1 MIEKKWVDTPFDTES
16 ARALAGALKVDEIY
30 ARLLVQRGIT
40 SFDEARRFFL
50 PDPLHLH
57 DPRLMKDM
65 ERAAAR
71 IDQARSRS
79 EQVLVYGDYD
89 VDGTTSVALMHGF
102 LTDHG
107 VSAGYYIPDRHLEG
121 YGLSMK
127 GIAHAA
133 DGGYTLLVALDCGIS
148 AFRQVARARE
158 LGIDVI
164 ICDHHLPDAGRFPDA
179 YAVVNPKQ
187 AGCDYPFRELTGCGI
202 GYKLI
207 SVLRE
212 TWGLEAAVL
221 TPYLQLTALST
232 VADIVPMTGEN
243 RVLTQMGLEAMERDP
258 IAGLG
263 ALLAVSREG
272 KEKPGSLSTEDLA
285 YLVAP
290 RINAA
295 GRMGEAL
302 DAVRLLMEKD
312 EARALEMAL
321 RLHGSNL
328 RRRQLDQDMTA
339 EALQMIHSDD
349 TPRHATVVYNPE
361 WHKGVIGIVAA
372 RLLETCYRPTIVLT
386 RSGNLVTG
394 SARSVKGFN
403 IAEALSECGD
413 LLENYGGH
421 YFAAGMTLKEQH
433 LEAFRSRFEQLASRV
448 ANRELAPEISVDAQ
462 LSLTDIRPSLYN
474 TLKRFRPFGPGNTEP
489 VFVAR
494 GLIDTGASRLVAS
507 DHIRFEV
514 TADGSGP
521 VAGIGFKMADKFPL
535 VASKKPFD
543 ACFHLSENNW
553 RGRRSLQLRVLDI
566 RASR

>member
-1 MIEKKWVDTPFDTES
+1 MES
-16 ARALAGALKVDEIY
+16 AAALAGALKVDEIY

-40 SFDEARRFFL
+40 SLEEARRFFL
-50 PDPLHLH
+50 PDSLLLH
-57 DPRLMKDM
+57 DPRRMKDM
-65 ERAAAR
+65 ERAAER
-71 IDQARSRS
+71 IDMARSRS
-79 EQVLVYGDYD
+79 ERILVYGDYD

-107 VSAGYYIPDRHLEG
+107 ARAGYYIPDRHLEG

-133 DGGYTLLVALDCGIS
+133 EQGYTLLIALDCGIS
-148 AFRQVARARE
+148 ASRQVARARE
-158 LGIDVI
+158 LGIEVI

-179 YAVVNPKQ
+179 YAVINPKQ
-187 AGCDYPFRELTGCGI
+187 AGCDYPFKELTGCGI

-212 TWGLEAAVL
+212 KWGLETGVL

-258 IAGLG
+258 LAGLG
-263 ALLAVSREG
+263 ALLAVGREG
-272 KEKPGSLSTEDLA
+272 KEKPDRLSTEDLA
-285 YLVAP
+285 YLIAP

-312 EARALEMAL
+312 EARALEIAL
-321 RLHGSNL
+321 KLHGSNQ
-328 RRRQLDQDMTA
+328 RRRQLDQDMTV
-339 EALQMIHSDD
+339 EALEMLRRDD
-349 TPRHATVVYNPE
+349 APRHATVVYNPE

-372 RLLETCYRPTIVLT
+372 RLLESCYRPTIVLT
-386 RSGNLVTG
+386 RSGDLVTG

-403 IAEALSECGD
+403 IAEALAECSD

-421 YFAAGMTLKEQH
+421 YFAAGMTLQEKH
-433 LEAFRSRFEQLASRV
+433 LEAFKSRFELLASRM
-448 ANRELAPEISVDAQ
+448 ATEELAPEISVDAP
-462 LSLTDIRPSLYN
+462 LSLTDIRPSFYN
-474 TLKRFRPFGPGNTEP
+474 TLKRFRPFGPGNAEP

-494 GLIDTGASRLVAS
+494 GLTDTGASRLVSS

-514 TADGSGP
+514 TSEGSAP
-521 VAGIGFKMADKFPL
+521 VTGIGFKMADKFPL

>member
-16 ARALAGALKVDEIY
+16 AAALARALKVDDIY
-30 ARLLVQRGIT
+30 ARLLVQRGIV
-40 SFDEARRFFL
+40 SFEEARRFFL
-50 PDPLHLH
+50 PDALHLH
-57 DPRLMKDM
+57 DPRLMKDL

-71 IDQARSRS
+71 IDEARSRA

-89 VDGTTSVALMHGF
+89 VDGTTSVALMHDF
-102 LTDHG
+102 LSDHG
-107 VSAGYYIPDRHLEG
+107 VRTGYYIPDRHLEG

-133 DGGYTLLVALDCGIS
+133 AGGYTLLVALDCGIS
-148 AFRQVARARE
+148 ASRQVARARE

-187 AGCDYPFRELTGCGI
+187 AECDYPFKELTGCGI
-202 GYKLI
+202 GYKLV

-212 TWGLEAAVL
+212 TWGLEPGVL

-243 RVLTQMGLEAMERDP
+243 RVLTQMGLDAMEREP
-258 IAGLG
+258 IAGLR

-272 KEKPGSLSTEDLA
+272 KEKTGCLSTEDLT
-285 YLVAP
+285 YLIAP

-312 EARALEMAL
+312 EARALEIAL

-339 EALQMIHSDD
+339 EALEMM
-349 TPRHATVVYNPE
+349 RHDETSRYATVVYNPE

-386 RSGNLVTG
+386 RSGDVVTG

-433 LEAFRSRFEQLASRV
+433 LEAFRSRFDQLASRV
-448 ANRELAPEISVDAQ
+448 VNQELAPEISVDAP
-462 LSLTDIRPSLYN
+462 LSLADIRPSLYN
-474 TLKRFRPFGPGNTEP
+474 TLKRFRPFGPGNPEP

-494 GLIDTGASRLVAS
+494 GLTDTGASRLVAS

-514 TADGSGP
+514 TSQGS
-521 VAGIGFKMADKFPL
+521 ASITGIGFKMADKFPL
-535 VASKKPFD
+535 VASRKPFD
-543 ACFHLSENNW
+543 ACFHLSENYW